1 MRSFSKTVLLTT
13 LFVGTTDLIAAYLS
27 QYVRTGKFAD
37 KMLHYI
43 AGGALGL
50 ERSMGGGYWVG
61 LLGLL
66 FHYFIALSFTLLF
79 FIAFRHLKLLSVNK
93 YLVGLLYGIFVG
105 AFMSFVVLPLTA
117 LPSSPFRLQ
126 EAIVG
131 WGILAVALGVPISI
145 SANNFYRRQGSLS
158 GSSK

>member
-1 MRSFSKTVLLTT
+1 MRSFSKVVLLTA

-27 QYVRTGKFAD
+27 QYIRTGKFAD

-50 ERSMGGGYWVG
+50 ERAMQGGYWIG

-79 FIAFRHLKLLSVNK
+79 FIAFPFLKLLSVNK
-93 YLVGLLYGIFVG
+93 YLLGLLYGIFVG
-105 AFMSFVVLPLTA
+105 AFMSFIVLPLTA
-117 LPSSPFRLQ
+117 LPSAPFQ
-126 EAIVG
+126 FKEAIVG
-131 WGILAVALGVPISI
+131 WGILAVVLGVPISI
-145 SANNFYRRQGSLS
+145 SGNNFYRKQRDTS